1 MGIFRQTRSDGVG
14 MNEYICICVYIYI
27 FVYMIMNMNIPER
40 WNLDLICGRVVERE
54 GKERLRRVDKEQ
66 TRERFS
72 CRVQQNK
79 QDPTEKFDNHF

>member
-1 MGIFRQTRSDGVG
+1 MNIFV
-14 MNEYICICVYIYI
+14 YVYIYI

-66 TRERFS
+66 TREIFLS
-72 CRVQQNK
+72 STAK
-79 QDPTEKFDNHF
+79 QTNLDPTEKFDNHF

>member
-27 FVYMIMNMNIPER
+27 CIYDYEYEYSREMEFGPYM
-40 WNLDLICGRVVERE
+40 WKSGRERE

-79 QDPTEKFDNHF
+79 QI